1 MLRLMTEH
9 RIDPQIA
16 AHYELGLE
24 HERLERWGQVERLRT
39 RVLLQRL
46 LPPAPATVLD
56 VGGAAGV
63 HALPLAADGYE
74 VRLLDPVEL
83 HVSQAA
89 AASAAQAD
97 APLAE
102 AVVGDARALPW
113 TDASADAVLL
123 LGPLYHLD
131 DAGRLAALAEARR
144 VLKPGGLLLAAAVSR
159 FASTFDGI
167 RARALAE
174 PAFAEAVA
182 RTVADGEH
190 RNPDG
195 RPEWFT
201 SAHFHH
207 PDELWEELA
216 VAGFAVEGVL
226 AVEGPAAFLPP
237 REEAWWLETEERRA
251 ALLEAIARVEQ
262 EPSVL
267 GSSAHLIAVGRRP

>member
-1 MLRLMTEH
+1 MTEY
-9 RIDPQIA
+9 RIDPEIA
-16 AHYELGLE
+16 AHYELGHE
-24 HERLERWGQVERLRT
+24 QERLERHGQVERLRT
-39 RVLLQRL
+39 RALLERL
-46 LPPAPATVLD
+46 LPPAPAVVLD

-74 VRLLDPVEL
+74 VRLLDPVPL
-83 HVSQAA
+83 HVSQAQE
-89 AASAAQAD
+89 ASAAAR

-102 AVVGDARALPW
+102 VVLGDARALPW
-113 TDASADAVLL
+113 DDASADAALL

-131 DAGRLAALAEARR
+131 APGRATALAEALR
-144 VLKPGGLLLAAAVSR
+144 VLKPGAPVLAAAVSR

-167 RARALAE
+167 HARALADDG
-174 PAFAEAVA
+174 FAQAVA
-182 RTVADGEH
+182 RTVGDGEH

-201 SAHFHH
+201 NAHFHH

-226 AVEGPAAFLPP
+226 AVEGPASFLPP
-237 REEAWWLETEERRA
+237 REEAWWLEDEARRA
-251 ALLEAIARVEQ
+251 TLLEAIARIEQ

-267 GSSAHLIAVGRRP
+267 GASAHLIAVGRRP